1 MTWMTVRNKTG
12 GTDHGSRIRAFAAAV
27 LALAL
32 SAPTLAPAADVIK
45 GAQLY
50 TIHCAACHGRNG
62 APVAPSAPNFTRGER
77 LMQPDMVLLGTIRSG
92 RGTMPGYLGMLA
104 DREILDVIAY
114 LRTLR

>member
-1 MTWMTVRNKTG
+1 MSLTPVNNKLG
-12 GTDHGSRIRAFAAAV
+12 GIDHRSRIRAFAAAA

-32 SAPTLAPAADVIK
+32 SAPTPVPAADVIK

-50 TIHCAACHGRNG
+50 AIHCAVCHGRNG
-62 APVAPSAPNFTRGER
+62 APVMPNAPNFTRGER
-77 LMQPDMVLLGTIRSG
+77 LMQPDMVLLGTIRTG
-92 RGTMPGYLGMLA
+92 RGPMPGYLGMLA